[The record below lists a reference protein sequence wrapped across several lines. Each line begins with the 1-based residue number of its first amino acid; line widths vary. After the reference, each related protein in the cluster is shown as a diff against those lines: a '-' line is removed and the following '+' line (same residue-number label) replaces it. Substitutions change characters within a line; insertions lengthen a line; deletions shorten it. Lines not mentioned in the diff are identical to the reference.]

1 MKVLKLNN
9 HLKKLLLV
17 FGLFGAIVLVVT
29 GLALAHETREL
40 GEYNLV
46 FGWRVEP
53 AITNYPNGPEVYIR
67 LPEGAEGDITELLA
81 DMDVALQVEVTFG
94 PASKTLDLRRDFRA
108 IDHYIA
114 DLIPTRPGDYTFRV
128 FGNIGDFEVDE
139 VFTSAD
145 GRFGTVEPASDVMFP
160 EPLPALDELLERIA
174 ALEARIAELEGE

>member
-1 MKVLKLNN
+1 MLNAN
-9 HLKKLLLV
+9 HRLKKLLLV
-17 FGLFGAIVLVVT
+17 CGLVGIVALVIT
-29 GLALAHETREL
+29 GMALAHESRDL
-40 GEYNLV
+40 GEYTLV

-53 AITNYPNGPEVYIR
+53 AITNYPNGPEVFIR
-67 LPEGAEGDITELLA
+67 LPEGAEGDITEVLA

-94 PASKTLDLRRDFRA
+94 PATRTLDLRRDFSA

-128 FGNIGDFEVDE
+128 FGNIGDFQVDE

-145 GRFGTVEPASDVMFP
+145 GQFGTVEPAADVMFP
-160 EPLPALDELLERIA
+160 EPLPEVNALLERIA